1 VSTDETRR
9 LALVKYTLT
18 LGAQHA
24 RQPWPLCSV
33 AILLLHDATEFFVQF
48 AAEYLNAKTTK
59 NTDFISYWDAIDA
72 QLSTNRLPKREAMK
86 RMNAARVALK
96 HTGTL
101 PAHREIDGFASMVN
115 EFFAESM
122 PLIFGV
128 PLDSISLTD
137 LIICEAA
144 RNQLRQAEQAQRD
157 GNAAAVFQAC
167 AVSFDDLV
175 ADYEARKHE
184 QFGRSPFFFGRPMV
198 FLSSFFMG
206 VDHLGKNKR
215 LAEFVDTVKECVE
228 AMQGAMKIL
237 SLGLDYR
244 KYSRFRLLTP
254 VVLRDIHGTA
264 MFHRVGDNSASQ
276 VSPGDMSFC
285 IEFVIESA
293 LRLQDFD
300 YDIRSAGA

>member
-1 VSTDETRR
+1 MSIDETRR
-9 LALVKYTLT
+9 LALVKYYVA

-24 RQPWPLCSV
+24 RQPWPMCSV
-33 AILLLHDATEFFVQF
+33 AILLLHDATEFFVQL
-48 AAEYLNAKTTK
+48 AAEHLNAKTTK

-101 PAHREIDGFASMVN
+101 PAHHEIDGFASMVN

-122 PLIFGV
+122 PLVFGA

-137 LIICEAA
+137 LIVCEAA
-144 RNQLRQAEQAQRD
+144 RNELRHAEQAQRD
-157 GNAAAVFQAC
+157 GNATAVFQAC
-167 AVSFDDLV
+167 AVSFDELV
-175 ADYEARKHE
+175 GDYEARKLE
-184 QFGRSPFFFGRPMV
+184 QFGRSPFYFGRPMP
-198 FLSSFFMG
+198 FLSSFFMEM
-206 VDHLGKNKR
+206 DHMGR
-215 LAEFVDTVKECVE
+215 LAQFVDTVKECVE

-254 VVLRDIHGTA
+254 DVLRFIDGT
-264 MFHRVGDNSASQ
+264 RKLQWVRDNSASQ
-276 VSPGDMSFC
+276 GRPDDMSFC
-285 IEFVIESA
+285 VEFVIESA

-300 YDIRSAGA
+300 YDIGSAGA